1 MFEVQQTTAGDWA
14 VVVAEGRVLL
24 VETAHGSARLR
35 SYQRALRRGFAA
47 ALEALAADGFARTPA
62 FALAEVGDGQVLVA
76 VRGAATA
83 SVTVDGS
90 ERVIDAAGVSTWSEQ
105 QVAQADFIRLSVAG
119 TVPDTDS
126 ALPVADGIV
135 WADAVSWP
143 PAPDERVEQHADDQR
158 SAGSDAR
165 VVEPTKAPVTA
176 PISVEEPDLAEPAVA
191 EVSIPERSIPEP
203 SIPEPTVAEATIAEP
218 AVAEA
223 TISEPS
229 EATGYDH
236 LFGATMMR
244 NVEDAAVR
252 PDEDDDVEQS
262 SRIDIPG
269 FVTDSTPPQ
278 ANEREGDHDG
288 MTVLS
293 GSLSALLDRDRPAAD
308 PSPSAAGAE
317 TESPRFF
324 VDLFDGRRE
333 YLEPPI
339 VVGRAPIAST
349 TSRGPVP
356 RPITVTSAEQDI
368 SRSHASIAIEGDSV
382 VVTDLHSRNG
392 TIVVMPGK
400 SPQKLRQ
407 GEPTTVIVGTLVDLG
422 SGVTLTVGQDA

>member
-1 MFEVQQTTAGDWA
+1 VFEVQQTTAGDWA
-14 VVVAEGRVLL
+14 VVIAEGRVLL
-24 VETAHGSARLR
+24 VETAHGSGRLR
-35 SYQRALRRGFAA
+35 SYRRALRGGFAA
-47 ALEALAADGFARTPA
+47 ALEALAAEGFARTPA
-62 FALAEVGDGQVLVA
+62 FALAEVRDEQVLVA

-83 SVTVDGS
+83 TVMGAET

-105 QVAQADFIRLSVAG
+105 QVSGATAGLLSVGGGAAPAG
-119 TVPDTDS
+119 D
-126 ALPVADGIV
+126 ALPVSDGIV
-135 WADAVSWP
+135 WGEAVSWP
-143 PAPDERVEQHADDQR
+143 AAGDDEDDE
-158 SAGSDAR
+158 SGSVAAG
-165 VVEPTKAPVTA
+165 VEPANAPVTA
-176 PISVEEPDLAEPAVA
+176 PIALDEPALDVPAVAEPAV
-191 EVSIPERSIPEP
+191 ERPEP
-203 SIPEPTVAEATIAEP
+203 DPDPAVPEP

-244 NVEDAAVR
+244 SVEDAAVR
-252 PDEDDDVEQS
+252 PEGENDDVES
-262 SRIDIPG
+262 SQRIDIPG
-269 FVTDSTPPQ
+269 FVTDSTPPP
-278 ANEREGDHDG
+278 ASDREGDHDG

-293 GSLSALLDRDRPAAD
+293 GSLSALLERDRPASEA
-308 PSPSAAGAE
+308 PASAA
-317 TESPRFF
+317 SMPPRFF

-349 TSRGPVP
+349 TARGPAP

-368 SRSHASIAIEGDSV
+368 SRSHASIAVEGDSV

-422 SGVTLTVGQDA
+422 SGVTLTVGQDV

>member
-76 VRGAATA
+76 VRGAAIA

-105 QVAQADFIRLSVAG
+105 QVAEAGFIRLSVAG
-119 TVPDTDS
+119 SVPDADS

-165 VVEPTKAPVTA
+165 VVEPAKAPVTA
-176 PISVEEPDLAEPAVA
+176 PISVEESDLAVA
-191 EVSIPERSIPEP
+191 GNPVPVSAEA
-203 SIPEPTVAEATIAEP
+203 SIPEPTVAEATIVEP

-252 PDEDDDVEQS
+252 PDEDDEQS

-293 GSLSALLDRDRPAAD
+293 GSLSALLDRDRPAVE
-308 PSPSAAGAE
+308 PSSSVSGAE
-317 TESPRFF
+317 SESPRFF